1 MLRVGSDIL
10 ERESSWENFK
20 NYSLNYYF
28 LPRDWFQP
36 SLLTLKLQM
45 LLHGDK
51 RGINNECEKGKI
63 TSYIQVFVPVCA
75 CGETQP

>member
-10 ERESSWENFK
+10 ERENSWEYFK

-28 LPRDWFQP
+28 LFGDWFQP
-36 SLLTLKLQM
+36 FLLTLKLII
-45 LLHGDK
+45 LLYGDK
-51 RGINNECEKGKI
+51 RGINNGCEKGKI
-63 TSYIQVFVPVCA
+63 ASYIQALVPVCA